1 MGKAMAVLFALVLSA
16 LGISDGLCQP
26 VVRAGYSGI
35 GIGADD
41 LLRVIEKERLWQ
53 RHGLDVRAVY
63 FSNGSL
69 LGQAILGGDIQVSD
83 SDVPSMLNIGVSGIL
98 DVKVIG
104 ITINRLEHSFVVRNS
119 IRTTAEL
126 KGKRIAISRFGSAS
140 DITTRLV
147 VRFWKLDPDKDVI
160 ILQSGN
166 TPSRIAS
173 LVSGHV
179 DAALINPSQLQAVLA
194 TGCCRV
200 LADLADLP
208 MDYARFG
215 TVVSSRLIKTQRP
228 MLRSY
233 MEAVIE
239 GIHAYKTHPDVVF
252 EVYKKAGIKD
262 PETAKQ
268 IYEKVIKSMREDPVP
283 DPKGVQAVLD
293 SLPNSKARGAK
304 AADFIDASLV
314 EEIKASG
321 FIDRLYGK
329 K

>member
-1 MGKAMAVLFALVLSA
+1 MHKAIAAIFALVLSA
-16 LGISDGLCQP
+16 FGTSDVLSQP
-26 VVRAGYSGI
+26 VVRTGYSGI
-35 GIGADD
+35 GVGADD

-69 LGQAILGGDIQVSD
+69 LAQAILGGDVQVSD
-83 SDVPSMLNIGVSGIL
+83 SDVPSMLNIGVSGML

-119 IRTTAEL
+119 IRTTTEL

-173 LVSGHV
+173 LVSGHI
-179 DAALINPSQLQAVLA
+179 DAALINPSQVYAVLG

-215 TVVSSRLIKTQRP
+215 TAVSTRLLKTQRP
-228 MLRSY
+228 MLRRY
-233 MEAVIE
+233 MEAVID
-239 GIHAYKTHPDVVF
+239 GIHAYKTHPEVVF

-262 PETAKQ
+262 PEAAKQ
-268 IYEKVIKSMREDPVP
+268 TYEKVIKSLREDPTP

-293 SLPNSKARGAK
+293 SLPNSKARGAR
-304 AADFIDASLV
+304 AADFIDESLV
-314 EEIKASG
+314 EEIKATG
-321 FIDRLYGK
+321 FIDRLYGRK
-329 K
+329 